1 MKLENKLIKLGF
13 NPAYKGFDVLVDC
26 INYISSEKKYSINLF
41 NDIFEHVSKKN
52 NLTKSCIERR
62 IRTLRENCKDKKY
75 REMKNGEMI
84 KFLSITI

>member
-13 NPAYKGFDVLVDC
+13 NPAYKGFDILVDC
-26 INYISSEKKYSINLF
+26 ISYINKEKKYSQSLY
-41 NDIFEHVSKKN
+41 NDIFEYISKKDK
-52 NLTKSCIERR
+52 LTKPCIERR